1 MKGNSS
7 PAELEESPPLKYLV
21 AVLLGMAIVWLWPRL
36 PEGLQMIPVGKKRRK
51 SE

>member
-21 AVLLGMAIVWLWPRL
+21 AVLLGMAIVWLAAP
-36 PEGLQMIPVGKKRRK
+36 PGGAADDPGGK
-51 SE
+51 ETA